1 MIIII
6 IIIIIIILIII
17 IMIIIIRNTI
27 ITQGIC
33 NTRNLI
39 TKKILVARK
48 MPPMRGFIKFC

>member
-6 IIIIIIILIII
+6 III
-17 IMIIIIRNTI
+17 IIIIRNTI
-27 ITQGIC
+27 ITQGIY

-39 TKKILVARK
+39 TKKILAARK

>member
-6 IIIIIIILIII
+6 IIIII